1 MRTRNHAG
9 ASGRWCR
16 CDTARLHF
24 FHNKALPLI
33 QRGQLDEMSE
43 HWPMLEGPKDVTG
56 EAKVGF
62 DAWAVKHYTR
72 PRAGAAAVTEDPTE
86 LKRLLDCAL
95 EVAHAHTLP
104 QIPRGRPPSERSEY
118 KITMNFGGGRYMGK
132 TLEEA
137 GHTDYEGAGFL
148 RWVAGYGTSAFVWH
162 NTADSILLAQSF
174 ERLTKRSAVFH
185 RPAAQQRPLSWE
197 LRRCRSC
204 DWPIAPA
211 EGHRRPHRRHRRV
224 PGGSKHAR
232 QQRPPLPHDHS
243 PRRRPGESARHRP
256 WHYPPCTHRHAAARS
271 PPGVVVGA
279 VCLRA
284 SLRLSRHGR
293 GRGGVREGQ
302 RQRRR

>member
-1 MRTRNHAG
+1 MLLEETDTTDGTESRTAAEKQRRSDAYQQRRGQQSQPAQPPQQQQQQQQQERQRHRASPQDIRDALQRAQSALATMRARNHAG

-118 KITMNFGGGRYMGK
+118 
-132 TLEEA
+132 
-137 GHTDYEGAGFL
+137 
-148 RWVAGYGTSAFVWH
+148 
-162 NTADSILLAQSF
+162 
-174 ERLTKRSAVFH
+174 
-185 RPAAQQRPLSWE
+185 LS
-197 LRRCRSC
+197 L
-204 DWPIAPA
+204 I
-211 EGHRRPHRRHRRV
+211 HI
-224 PGGSKHAR
+224 
-232 QQRPPLPHDHS
+232 
-243 PRRRPGESARHRP
+243 
-256 WHYPPCTHRHAAARS
+256 
-271 PPGVVVGA
+271 
-279 VCLRA
+279 
-284 SLRLSRHGR
+284 
-293 GRGGVREGQ
+293 
-302 RQRRR
+302 